1 MFLQSDLMVYDVEN
15 FLSKYKRFM
24 SKDIYIDK
32 DLYTSFL
39 SQYRYL
45 FLELESNKYLFYEQ
59 DIFQQI
65 YEILEDNCYQLLK
78 LHNQKYLKK
87 NYEKYSSFFDEL
99 YSLDVLNKNK
109 RFMIMSLERRMVSIV
124 SKNFVPYI
132 VGKICYLNRFCNVDV
147 SKILV
152 LVLEKEDK
160 SSIDS
165 ALKDVL
171 NCLIIK
177 RS

>member
-78 LHNQKYLKK
+78 LQTL
-87 NYEKYSSFFDEL
+87 
-99 YSLDVLNKNK
+99 
-109 RFMIMSLERRMVSIV
+109 
-124 SKNFVPYI
+124 
-132 VGKICYLNRFCNVDV
+132 
-147 SKILV
+147 ILMQH
-152 LVLEKEDK
+152 
-160 SSIDS
+160 
-165 ALKDVL
+165 
-171 NCLIIK
+171 
-177 RS
+177 